1 MTTTSTRDCPVSTTD
16 RHPYE
21 KLRADWLANIRDEMI
36 GSGVPWPRG
45 LCLVDLQEMASALRE
60 GVRGASIPKT
70 LALSKRWSR
79 SQHFARSVLRSEDWT
94 GQAAAERER
103 WAAWL
108 DTSAGSAMRKRIGK
122 KAKED
127 RDLSAT
133 CARPLRD
140 LCATSAELQPTEYDG
155 VRDLCATT
163 ARLENAKPATGALV
177 SIPQTSDP
185 RPQIITSMSGKPDAA
200 EQEHTPEQSAKV
212 HQLRLA
218 PTPDASPP
226 EKPKTPISIFDE
238 VLDEYTEAATRRCE
252 ATGEKKPRAPRLRPK
267 VGRGVA
273 LAARIKDHGPEAV
286 KLVVRW
292 WQLSGD
298 DRACLLR
305 GEHPGKGP
313 YSWDTVCR
321 PGNFE
326 TYLEMAERWE
336 DSGEG
341 ARVGNSDADLDR
353 SARDAWAFL
362 RRCIEDRA
370 FYRREIPDP
379 RASTWPHGI
388 KATLSRLGTTI
399 NDLSRSTLYE
409 LDRLEAKF
417 IQAHAQIN
425 RGTA

>member
-1 MTTTSTRDCPVSTTD
+1 MKKTSPWFRVRVSAWPEIAEQIAGVWSESAVITD
-16 RHPYE
+16 LAWWEDQVAVGKVERVPGRPT
-21 KLRADWLANIRDEMI
+21 LRRRWGWTDHQVRSMLRDEGAWKMREEI
-36 GSGVPWPRG
+36 TIRQPT
-45 LCLVDLQEMASALRE
+45 ASQ
-60 GVRGASIPKT
+60 SP
-70 LALSKRWSR
+70 
-79 SQHFARSVLRSEDWT
+79 
-94 GQAAAERER
+94 AERQPELEATPDIDEEPPAR
-103 WAAWL
+103 RQPVASETPQRVGDRAQSTEHRE
-108 DTSAGSAMRKRIGK
+108 DTY
-122 KAKED
+122 
-127 RDLSAT
+127 T
-133 CARPLRD
+133 
-140 LCATSAELQPTEYDG
+140 
-155 VRDLCATT
+155 
-163 ARLENAKPATGALV
+163 
-177 SIPQTSDP
+177 
-185 RPQIITSMSGKPDAA
+185 SGKPAGVSESVEA
-200 EQEHTPEQSAKV
+200 EQGGTV

-218 PTPDASPP
+218 PEVTPVIP
-226 EKPKTPISIFDE
+226 EKPMTPIQIFNE
-238 VLDEYTEAATRRCE
+238 VLDVYTEAATRRCE
-252 ATGEKKPRAPRLRPK
+252 ATGDRAPRSPRLRPG